1 MEVALSDETLDYK
14 DKNGYLTLLSDA
26 YITLPI
32 KENSI
37 FAITSEIS
45 YQNLIGKKSS
55 MTRNKDDKKNKQ
67 NNPFKKSAKFFLYEK
82 GSIFIG
88 PSPKLIANLNNE
100 NLQQIGYNTY
110 TTGEQK

>member
-1 MEVALSDETLDYK
+1 MQVELSDETLNYK

-32 KENSI
+32 KGNVK

-45 YQNLIGKKSS
+45 YQNLQNKKHVS
-55 MTRNKDDKKNKQ
+55 KKNE
-67 NNPFKKSAKFFLYEK
+67 FKKSDKFFLYEK
-82 GSIFIG
+82 GSVFID
-88 PSPKLIANLNNE
+88 PSSELIANLNNE
-100 NLQQIGYNTY
+100 NLQQIGYNIF